1 MAKCFTDEKCLQV
14 VLEQIR
20 KWIGLGANVIG
31 GCCEVGPDDIRRIAD
46 KVTLE
51 LFDALEDRA
60 KMEDETR

>member
-1 MAKCFTDEKCLQV
+1 MVLDQV
-14 VLEQIR
+14 R